1 MNKKFFMIVLCCSL
15 AVLMCCCLSVYG
27 ALKCRNCGGTST
39 RTTYKQNGDSGHIA
53 TAVCTKCFTVVLGG
67 KNTVAHNW
75 NTSHKCTVCGYQGS
89 HSYSSKI
96 TKDPT
101 CTSQGVRTYSCV
113 CGASYTKAIDVLD
126 HKFSYQGGTKDANNH
141 LLKCQNCS
149 ATRNEKHTYNSS
161 GVCSVCGYQKKS
173 DTSTHTHNYQ
183 YYDMGTGL
191 KHRVKCAECDKT
203 ELQDHNFVS
212 VSDHI
217 KQCKD
222 CKIQDLGYEDDSS
235 PCNHTKQYY
244 QDSDEF
250 HIVVCMQCKHLYR
263 SNHVRGRSAK
273 CMSPSTCEYCGKVL
287 KAALGHDYVFD
298 AKETTITEDTHT
310 LICDRCEQILT
321 EKHKMNGN
329 ICKVCGYVGTA
340 PTCPHASWWPATCGQ
355 GKKCK
360 YCGVVFSEPLGHV
373 WKEATC
379 TTPKTCTRCK
389 ATEGKA
395 LGHKYVYDREATKKS
410 QNPDIHY
417 FKCINCNGSKSEF
430 HNMVDG
436 ECEVCGYKDTCD
448 HNWKEATCIA
458 PKTCTKCKTT
468 EGKALG
474 HSYIY
479 NKDVTNKKG
488 NNRYHYLKCER
499 CGDEK
504 RENHTSLTK
513 CTVCGYLKSC
523 SHVWKEATCTAPKT
537 CTRCKTTEGKA
548 LGHSYIYNKDVTN
561 KKGNN
566 RYHYL
571 KCERCG
577 DEKRENHT
585 SLTKCTVCGYL
596 KSCSHVWKEAT
607 CTAPKTC
614 TKCGI
619 TEGEKLDHEFVY
631 TSGTKTEKT
640 HVLNCKNKGCTET
653 KEEDHIYTSSET
665 VCDVCKYERKI
676 QECAWF
682 DHEFGYFIEDNDYH
696 AYRCIKCGKKE
707 LVEHNFNMNPSGYE
721 ECRDCHLKRIPTISN
736 SMCTNSKHNKKYSLI
751 DDNGNIDKYYHIMT
765 CLDPSHGFS
774 VEEKHS
780 FNSSSG
786 KCVCGF
792 ECPHTNRVEPTCNK
806 TGRCRACGK
815 ILEKTEHNFIYNGG
829 TKTQKTHKLS
839 CANANCKATQ
849 SEDHQMENN
858 ECKICGYIC
867 AHNYRYDKDVTKEK
881 GDNKYHY
888 VKCRKCNEIKAEEHT
903 SGEKCSV
910 CNRKKEVIP
919 ECEPSKHNYKYTPT
933 SDGSKHIA
941 ECTVCGKTET
951 QEHVVETDALNND
964 RCTAC
969 GLVYFD
975 STKGYT
981 NGCNHPKK
989 YSILYNSDGSID
1001 ATYHLMVCT
1010 DPIEPYV
1017 AEVPHDF
1024 DSSGRCTKCY
1034 VSKKCSKDYTAP
1046 GHPVYISQY
1055 KKLGKNSSNSDKVHL
1070 VVKRC
1075 SVCNVTFNY
1084 LEDHSYNTNGVCIC
1098 GYENV
1103 GAQKCTVDR
1112 TIEGHNPV
1120 LTGNSTIVNYK
1131 EHRLYYYCNL
1141 CNRTF
1146 GKNEAHVYNEAG
1158 VCSCGAR
1165 QDNFLCEH
1173 SSENYNLDGY
1183 DKSDD
1188 INKHIRKITCNI
1200 CKAHAELRE
1209 DHEFTDKK
1217 TCAKC
1222 GAEFVMKI
1230 KTNKT
1235 SLIPGEGTQ
1244 LSITH
1249 NGDENVTFKYESSNT
1264 NLFEVDNNGIVKAL
1278 ENTNTKATKATI
1290 TVKAYSGS
1298 GTELASEKF
1307 EMKYETKTK
1316 YTLTV
1321 DIPLQAYLGEET
1333 TLRAIASAE
1342 LGDKDGIK
1350 WIINGSIV
1358 NQPKDSN
1365 SIKHIFNKLG
1375 KVQCMVTLSINN
1387 TTVTENRT
1395 VEVIERK
1402 TMMPAESMSILL
1414 DESRKILNV
1423 ESLTIISGNS
1433 VIVSGNIVTAVELG
1447 TTILKDEK
1455 GNTYNINVTN
1465 KIIPV
1470 TDVKID
1476 LGRNYDKIFVGE
1488 EVQANIIITPSNTT
1502 DEVTITST
1510 NTNVASITNAG
1521 LIKANKEGKTTIKVV
1536 TSSGEFKKEI
1546 EVKQENLKLTTPTTI
1561 QLGVTEKN
1569 YKVKIDET
1577 LLSPKTLATLKCVGN
1592 NASVAFV
1599 SESGVVSAQANGSIT
1614 VKISVT
1620 LLNGKTKETTLKINV
1635 SDSTRA
1641 TVGSTKYDK
1650 KEGINENSNKVY
1662 IYFGGSGAAKNG
1674 INASDNKNIKGTTY
1688 QDTVIVPILKGNTD
1702 SWANWNEVVRDMEIL
1717 LQSEEYAGKEIVL
1730 VGYSSGGYPAAELAL
1745 ALAKEGRA
1753 ENVTLNVV
1761 DGVQGNGVK
1770 DCIAR
1775 YDKLDEAG
1783 VNTTIYG
1790 SNGSREISSR
1800 TRAVGET
1807 FATKEA
1813 SNIHYE
1819 KVDLDHGEIQDYAQ
1833 DLLTK

>member
-27 ALKCRNCGGTST
+27 ALNLKCQSCGSTSVRTYTQSSANGHVATTVCNNCE
-39 RTTYKQNGDSGHIA
+39 
-53 TAVCTKCFTVVLGG
+53 TVVLRG
-67 KNTVAHNW
+67 TVVAHSW
-75 NTSHKCTVCGYQGS
+75 NTSHICKTCGYKGS
-89 HSYSSKI
+89 HSYSAKI
-96 TKDPT
+96 TKYPT
-101 CTSQGVRTYSCV
+101 CSSQGVRTYSCA
-113 CGASYTKAIDVLD
+113 CGASFPEAIDVLD
-126 HKFSYQGGTKDANNH
+126 HKFSYQGGTKDTNNH

-149 ATRNEKHTYNSS
+149 ATRYEKHTYNSS

-191 KHRVKCAECDKT
+191 KHRVKCTECDKT

-212 VSDHI
+212 VSNNI

-222 CKIQDLGYEDDSS
+222 CKIQDLGYEEDSS
-235 PCNHTKQYY
+235 PCNHTRQYY
-244 QDSDEF
+244 QDSDKF

-263 SNHVRGRSAK
+263 SEHVAGRSAK

-310 LICDRCEQILT
+310 LICDNCEQILT

-340 PTCPHASWWPATCGQ
+340 QTCPHASWWPATCGQ

-373 WKEATC
+373 WKDATC

-389 ATEGKA
+389 TTEGKA
-395 LGHKYVYDREATKKS
+395 LGHNYIYDEKATKKS
-410 QNPDIHY
+410 KNPDIHY

-436 ECEVCGYKDTCD
+436 
-448 HNWKEATCIA
+448 
-458 PKTCTKCKTT
+458 
-468 EGKALG
+468 
-474 HSYIY
+474 
-479 NKDVTNKKG
+479 
-488 NNRYHYLKCER
+488 
-499 CGDEK
+499 
-504 RENHTSLTK
+504 K
-513 CTVCGYLKSC
+513 CTVCGYEKVVTPQTC
-523 SHVWKEATCTAPKT
+523 SHNWKAATC
-537 CTRCKTTEGKA
+537 
-548 LGHSYIYNKDVTN
+548 D
-561 KKGNN
+561 
-566 RYHYL
+566 
-571 KCERCG
+571 
-577 DEKRENHT
+577 
-585 SLTKCTVCGYL
+585 
-596 KSCSHVWKEAT
+596 
-607 CTAPKTC
+607 APKTC
-614 TKCGI
+614 TKCGA
-619 TEGEKLDHEFVY
+619 TEGEALGHNWQAATCTKPKTCTRCKLTDGEALGH
-631 TSGTKTEKT
+631 
-640 HVLNCKNKGCTET
+640 
-653 KEEDHIYTSSET
+653 D
-665 VCDVCKYERKI
+665 
-676 QECAWF
+676 
-682 DHEFGYFIEDNDYH
+682 
-696 AYRCIKCGKKE
+696 
-707 LVEHNFNMNPSGYE
+707 
-721 ECRDCHLKRIPTISN
+721 
-736 SMCTNSKHNKKYSLI
+736 
-751 DDNGNIDKYYHIMT
+751 
-765 CLDPSHGFS
+765 
-774 VEEKHS
+774 
-780 FNSSSG
+780 
-786 KCVCGF
+786 
-792 ECPHTNRVEPTCNK
+792 
-806 TGRCRACGK
+806 
-815 ILEKTEHNFIYNGG
+815 FIYNGG
-829 TKTQKTHKLS
+829 TKTQNSHMLYCSRCSTRRAETHK
-839 CANANCKATQ
+839 
-849 SEDHQMENN
+849 MVNN
-858 ECKICGYIC
+858 ECKICGYTC
-867 AHNYRYDKDVTKEK
+867 SHNYRYDKDVTKEK

-888 VKCRKCNEIKAEEHT
+888 VRCRKCNDIKAEEHT
-903 SGEKCSV
+903 SGEKCSI
-910 CNRKKEVIP
+910 CGREREAIP

-941 ECTVCGKTET
+941 ECTICGKTET
-951 QEHVVETDALNND
+951 QEHRVETDALNNN

-1017 AEVPHDF
+1017 AEVPHEF
-1024 DSSGRCTKCY
+1024 DGSGRCTKCY

-1055 KKLGKNSSNSDKVHL
+1055 KKLGENSSNSDKVHL

-1075 SVCNVTFNY
+1075 SVCNITFNY
-1084 LEDHSYNTNGVCIC
+1084 LEDHSYNINGVCIC

-1120 LTGNSTIVNYK
+1120 LTGNSTIVNYR

-1217 TCAKC
+1217 KCAKC
-1222 GAEFVMKI
+1222 EAEFVMKI

-1235 SLIPGEGTQ
+1235 SLIPGEGIQ

-1264 NLFEVDNNGIVKAL
+1264 NLFEVDNNGIIKAL
-1278 ENTNTKATKATI
+1278 ENTNAKATKATI

-1307 EMKYETKTK
+1307 DMKYETKSK

-1342 LGDKDGIK
+1342 LGNKDGIK
-1350 WIINGSIV
+1350 WIINGSTV

-1365 SIKHIFNKLG
+1365 SIKHIFSKLG
-1375 KVQCMVTLSINN
+1375 KVQCRVTLSINN
-1387 TTVTENRT
+1387 RTVTETRT

-1402 TMMPAESMSILL
+1402 TMLPAESMSILL

-1476 LGRNYDKIFVGE
+1476 LGRNYDAIFVGE

-1510 NTNVASITNAG
+1510 NTNIASVTNAG
-1521 LIKANKEGKTTIKVV
+1521 LIIAKNRGKTIIKVV

-1546 EVKQENLKLTTPTTI
+1546 EVKQENLKLTTSTTI

-1577 LLSPKTLATLKCVGN
+1577 RLSPKTLATLKCVGN
-1592 NASVAFV
+1592 NASVAIV
-1599 SESGVVSAQANGSIT
+1599 SQNGVVSAQANGSIT

-1650 KEGINENSNKVY
+1650 KEGINESSNKVY

-1674 INASDNKNIKGTTY
+1674 LNASDNKNIKGTTY

-1702 SWANWNEVVRDMEIL
+1702 SWANWNDVVRDMEIL
-1717 LQSEEYAGKEIVL
+1717 LQSEEYADKEIVL

-1745 ALAKEGRA
+1745 ALAKKGRA
-1753 ENVTLNVV
+1753 KNVTLNVV
-1761 DGVQGNGVK
+1761 DGVQGNGVN

-1783 VNTTIYG
+1783 VNTTIYA
-1790 SNGSREISSR
+1790 SNASKTISSR
-1800 TRAVGET
+1800 TRAVGEA
-1807 FATKEA
+1807 FAEKED
-1813 SNIHYE
+1813 SNIHYGG
-1819 KVDLDHGEIQDYAQ
+1819 KLDLDHGQIQKYAQ
-1833 DLLTK
+1833 DLLTKQG

>member
-27 ALKCRNCGGTST
+27 ALNLKCPSCGST
-39 RTTYKQNGDSGHIA
+39 RVRTYTQSSANGHVATT
-53 TAVCTKCFTVVLGG
+53 VCNNCETVVLRG
-67 KNTVAHNW
+67 TVVAHKW
-75 NTSHKCTVCGYQGS
+75 NTYHVCTVCGYKGS
-89 HSYSSKI
+89 HSYSAKI
-96 TKDPT
+96 TKYPT
-101 CTSQGVRTYSCV
+101 CSSQGVRTYSCV
-113 CGASYTKAIDVLD
+113 CGASYTKPIDVLD

-161 GVCSVCGYQKKS
+161 GVCSVCGYKDS
-173 DTSTHTHNYQ
+173 IAP
-183 YYDMGTGL
+183 
-191 KHRVKCAECDKT
+191 AECDHNYLWYPVNFSTHKYACEKCGKIKETQKHQIESFAGGSYERCTLCGLNFVSGQDTYTDLRCKNSSHKKEYSYAYNSDRSVDPFYHLETCTLDYIVEEKLHTYNSSNKCTKCGFKNTNSNCSHEDSTKATCTSAGVCNDCGEVVEKALGHHYVFDEKNGSTITNERHILVCDRCYKITKT
-203 ELQDHNFVS
+203 ELHSLDIN
-212 VSDHI
+212 
-217 KQCKD
+217 K
-222 CKIQDLGYEDDSS
+222 
-235 PCNHTKQYY
+235 
-244 QDSDEF
+244 
-250 HIVVCMQCKHLYR
+250 
-263 SNHVRGRSAK
+263 K
-273 CMSPSTCEYCGKVL
+273 C
-287 KAALGHDYVFD
+287 
-298 AKETTITEDTHT
+298 
-310 LICDRCEQILT
+310 R
-321 EKHKMNGN
+321 
-329 ICKVCGYVGTA
+329 VCGYVRTA
-340 PTCPHASWWPATCGQ
+340 ETCPHTSCSAATCLT

-360 YCGVVFSEPLGHV
+360 DCETEIGEPLGHV

-395 LGHKYVYDREATKKS
+395 LGHNYIYDEKATKKS

-430 HNMVDG
+430 HKIVDG
-436 ECEVCGYKDTCD
+436 ECEVCGYKDTCA
-448 HNWKEATCIA
+448 HNWKEATCTA

-479 NKDVTNKKG
+479 NKD
-488 NNRYHYLKCER
+488 
-499 CGDEK
+499 
-504 RENHTSLTK
+504 
-513 CTVCGYLKSC
+513 
-523 SHVWKEATCTAPKT
+523 
-537 CTRCKTTEGKA
+537 
-548 LGHSYIYNKDVTN
+548 ITN

-665 VCDVCKYERKI
+665 VCDVCKYEKKI
-676 QECAWF
+676 QECNLF
-682 DHEFGYFIEDNDYH
+682 NPHQYGYFIEDNDYH

-751 DDNGNIDKYYHIMT
+751 DDNGNIDKYYHKMT

-774 VEEKHS
+774 VQEKHS

-815 ILEKTEHNFIYNGG
+815 TLEKTEHNFIYNGG

-888 VKCRKCNEIKAEEHT
+888 VKCRKCNDIKAEEHT

-933 SDGSKHIA
+933 SDGSEHIA

-951 QEHVVETDALNND
+951 QEHVMGTDALNND

-981 NGCNHPKK
+981 NPCNHPKK
-989 YSILYNSDGSID
+989 YSILYNSDRSID
-1001 ATYHLMVCT
+1001 NKYHLMMCT
-1010 DPIEPYV
+1010 DPKDTYV
-1017 AEVPHDF
+1017 AEVEHEF
-1024 DSSGRCTKCY
+1024 DANTGRCTKCY

-1046 GHPVYISQY
+1046 GHPVYILQY
-1055 KKLGKNSSNSDKVHL
+1055 EKLGENSSNLDKVHL

-1075 SVCNVTFNY
+1075 SACNVTFNY
-1084 LEDHSYNTNGVCIC
+1084 LEDHSYNINGVCIC

-1146 GKNEAHVYNEAG
+1146 GKNEAHNYNEAG
-1158 VCSCGAR
+1158 ICSCGAR

-1173 SSENYNLDGY
+1173 DPENYVPDGY

-1188 INKHIRKITCNI
+1188 INKHIRKITCKTCN
-1200 CKAHAELRE
+1200 AHAELRE

-1230 KTNKT
+1230 KTNRT

-1244 LSITH
+1244 VSITH

-1278 ENTNTKATKATI
+1278 EDTNTKATKATI

-1307 EMKYETKTK
+1307 DMKYETKSK

-1375 KVQCMVTLSINN
+1375 KVQCEVTLSINN
-1387 TTVTENRT
+1387 TTVTETRT

-1402 TMMPAESMSILL
+1402 TMLPAESMSILL

-1447 TTILKDEK
+1447 TTTLKDEK

-1510 NTNVASITNAG
+1510 NTNVASVTNAG

-1592 NASVAFV
+1592 NASVAIV

-1662 IYFGGSGAAKNG
+1662 IYFGGSGAAKSG

>member
-27 ALKCRNCGGTST
+27 ALNLKCQSCGSTSVRTYTQSSANGHVATTVCNNCE
-39 RTTYKQNGDSGHIA
+39 
-53 TAVCTKCFTVVLGG
+53 TVVLKG
-67 KNTVAHNW
+67 TVVAHSW
-75 NTSHKCTVCGYQGS
+75 NTSHICKTCGYKGS
-89 HSYSSKI
+89 HSYSAKI
-96 TKDPT
+96 TKYPT
-101 CTSQGVRTYSCV
+101 CSSQGVRTYSCA
-113 CGASYTKAIDVLD
+113 CGASFPEAIDVLD
-126 HKFSYQGGTKDANNH
+126 HKFSYQGGTKDTNNH

-149 ATRNEKHTYNSS
+149 ATRYEKHTYNSS
-161 GVCSVCGYQKKS
+161 GVCSVCGYKKIVAVEGDS
-173 DTSTHTHNYQ
+173 
-183 YYDMGTGL
+183 L
-191 KHRVKCAECDKT
+191 KHEHKYEYKSGARNASGHEMKCSVSGCEKT
-203 ELQDHNFVS
+203 EFQN
-212 VSDHI
+212 HI
-217 KQCKD
+217 FKAGA
-222 CKIQDLGYEDDSS
+222 GYEECTVCEFRNLGTIKPS
-235 PCNHTKQYY
+235 CNHAKQYSQY
-244 QDSDEF
+244 DDGS
-250 HIVVCMQCKHLYR
+250 HLVVCLADGWSYAEYH
-263 SNHVRGRSAK
+263 SSTTSATCTTPRK
-273 CMSPSTCEYCGKVL
+273 CQYCGKVL
-287 KAALGHDYVFD
+287 EKALGHDYVYNGGTKTQNSHMLYCSRCSTRR
-298 AKETTITEDTHT
+298 AET
-310 LICDRCEQILT
+310 
-321 EKHKMNGN
+321 HKMVNN
-329 ICKVCGYVGTA
+329 KCTVCGYEKVVT
-340 PTCPHASWWPATCGQ
+340 PQTCSHN
-355 GKKCK
+355 
-360 YCGVVFSEPLGHV
+360 
-373 WKEATC
+373 WKAATC
-379 TTPKTCTRCK
+379 TKPKTCTRCK
-389 ATEGKA
+389 LTDGEA
-395 LGHKYVYDREATKKS
+395 LGHD
-410 QNPDIHY
+410 
-417 FKCINCNGSKSEF
+417 
-430 HNMVDG
+430 
-436 ECEVCGYKDTCD
+436 
-448 HNWKEATCIA
+448 
-458 PKTCTKCKTT
+458 
-468 EGKALG
+468 
-474 HSYIY
+474 
-479 NKDVTNKKG
+479 
-488 NNRYHYLKCER
+488 
-499 CGDEK
+499 
-504 RENHTSLTK
+504 
-513 CTVCGYLKSC
+513 
-523 SHVWKEATCTAPKT
+523 
-537 CTRCKTTEGKA
+537 
-548 LGHSYIYNKDVTN
+548 
-561 KKGNN
+561 
-566 RYHYL
+566 
-571 KCERCG
+571 
-577 DEKRENHT
+577 
-585 SLTKCTVCGYL
+585 
-596 KSCSHVWKEAT
+596 
-607 CTAPKTC
+607 
-614 TKCGI
+614 
-619 TEGEKLDHEFVY
+619 
-631 TSGTKTEKT
+631 
-640 HVLNCKNKGCTET
+640 
-653 KEEDHIYTSSET
+653 
-665 VCDVCKYERKI
+665 
-676 QECAWF
+676 
-682 DHEFGYFIEDNDYH
+682 
-696 AYRCIKCGKKE
+696 
-707 LVEHNFNMNPSGYE
+707 
-721 ECRDCHLKRIPTISN
+721 
-736 SMCTNSKHNKKYSLI
+736 
-751 DDNGNIDKYYHIMT
+751 
-765 CLDPSHGFS
+765 
-774 VEEKHS
+774 
-780 FNSSSG
+780 
-786 KCVCGF
+786 
-792 ECPHTNRVEPTCNK
+792 
-806 TGRCRACGK
+806 
-815 ILEKTEHNFIYNGG
+815 FIYNGG
-829 TKTQKTHKLS
+829 TKTQNSHMLYCSRCSTRRAETHKMVNNKCTVCGYEKVVTPQTCSHNWKAATCDAPKTCTKCGATEGEALGHNWQAAT
-839 CANANCKATQ
+839 CTKPKTCTRCKLTDGEALGHDFIYNGGTKTQ
-849 SEDHQMENN
+849 NSHMLYCSRCSTRRAETHKMVNN
-858 ECKICGYIC
+858 ECKICGYTC
-867 AHNYRYDKDVTKEK
+867 SHNYRYDKDVTKEK

-888 VKCRKCNEIKAEEHT
+888 VRCKKCNDIKAEEHT
-903 SGEKCSV
+903 SGEKCSI
-910 CNRKKEVIP
+910 CGREREAIP

-941 ECTVCGKTET
+941 ECTICGKTET
-951 QEHVVETDALNND
+951 QEHRVETDALNNN

-1017 AEVPHDF
+1017 AEVPHEF
-1024 DSSGRCTKCY
+1024 DGSGRCTKCY

-1055 KKLGKNSSNSDKVHL
+1055 KKLGENSSNSDKVHL

-1075 SVCNVTFNY
+1075 SVCNITFNY
-1084 LEDHSYNTNGVCIC
+1084 LEDHSYNINGVCIC

-1120 LTGNSTIVNYK
+1120 LTGNSTIVNYR

-1217 TCAKC
+1217 KCAKC
-1222 GAEFVMKI
+1222 EAEFVMKI

-1264 NLFEVDNNGIVKAL
+1264 NLFEVDNNGIIKAL
-1278 ENTNTKATKATI
+1278 ENTNAKATKATI

-1307 EMKYETKTK
+1307 DMKYETKSK

-1342 LGDKDGIK
+1342 LGNKDGIK
-1350 WIINGSIV
+1350 WIINGSTV

-1365 SIKHIFNKLG
+1365 SIKHIFSKLG
-1375 KVQCMVTLSINN
+1375 KVQCRVTLSINN
-1387 TTVTENRT
+1387 RTVTEIRT

-1402 TMMPAESMSILL
+1402 TMLPAESMSILL

-1476 LGRNYDKIFVGE
+1476 LGRNYDAIFVGE

-1510 NTNVASITNAG
+1510 NTNVASVTNAG
-1521 LIKANKEGKTTIKVV
+1521 LIIAKNRGKTIIKVV

-1546 EVKQENLKLTTPTTI
+1546 EVKQENLKLTTSTTI

-1577 LLSPKTLATLKCVGN
+1577 RLSPKTLATLKCVGN
-1592 NASVAFV
+1592 NASVAIV
-1599 SESGVVSAQANGSIT
+1599 SQNGVVSAQANGSIT

-1650 KEGINENSNKVY
+1650 KEGINESSNKVY

-1674 INASDNKNIKGTTY
+1674 LNASDNKNIKGTTY

-1702 SWANWNEVVRDMEIL
+1702 SWANWNDVVRDMEIL
-1717 LQSEEYAGKEIVL
+1717 LQSEEYADKEIVL
-1730 VGYSSGGYPAAELAL
+1730 VGYSSGGYPAAKLAL
-1745 ALAKEGRA
+1745 ALAKKGRA
-1753 ENVTLNVV
+1753 KNVTLNVV
-1761 DGVQGNGVK
+1761 DGVQGNGVN

-1783 VNTTIYG
+1783 VNTTIYA
-1790 SNGSREISSR
+1790 SNASKTISSR
-1800 TRAVGET
+1800 TRAVGEA
-1807 FATKEA
+1807 FAEKED
-1813 SNIHYE
+1813 SNIHYGG
-1819 KVDLDHGEIQDYAQ
+1819 KLDLDHGQIQKYAQ
-1833 DLLTK
+1833 DLLTKQG